1 MNPRGWFE
9 DRGKAAADA
18 LIKRSQ
24 KGLAVL
30 VARVCAS
37 FPWECVLTYEKLASA
52 VAEHFGRKPHRESVG
67 RVVRQLARRGLL
79 TSRRVMPGERVA
91 GLKYPS
97 CHGTTAKDFPFR
109 RLGERDPVPK
119 HRRARV
125 RHQLR
130 GRYPTSIASIPA
142 AAASQ
147 FVGPKYSSHIEQSTS
162 RSQFS
167 RETSRN
173 SKPTNIDPLLARM
186 FAEGDAYFDAR
197 EATEDAQMY
206 ESVKRDRA
214 PP

>member
-1 MNPRGWFE
+1 MGVLEMNPRGWFE

-18 LIKRSQ
+18 MIKRSQ

-119 HRRARV
+119 QMRTWV

-130 GRYPTSIASIPA
+130 GRYRTSIESIPA
-142 AAASQ
+142 ATDHQ
-147 FVGPKYSSHIEQSTS
+147 IVGPKHSSHIAPSILQ
-162 RSQFS
+162 QAIS
-167 RETSRN
+167 RERRRRSTAIN
-173 SKPTNIDPLLARM
+173 VDPVLA
-186 FAEGDAYFDAR
+186 
-197 EATEDAQMY
+197 
-206 ESVKRDRA
+206 
-214 PP
+214 